1 MSGLRLFSLGGN
13 DISSNSNHNTL
24 SDLTSIGTSI
34 IKGLGSTLSLGTTTG
49 TSAGDS
55 IITLS
60 GASPAKLTMDG
71 HLSAKNPGW
80 ILDWSGTEGNQQF
93 NSDDIL
99 FSGQSKSK
107 YFNRVTTFNE
117 ANSNAWDGSTSSTS
131 GIFTI
136 PSKGLYIITLNA
148 FINGFTAGRI
158 FSFDHLDSGN
168 SVIDLQLLDYSL
180 DISSSTAENGRV
192 MTINRIFN
200 TGEKFR
206 FKCKTGSVTLYM
218 AGYTTGHTNVHVYK
232 VN

>member
-34 IKGLGSTLSLGTTTG
+34 IKGIGSTLSLGTTTG

-80 ILDWSGTEGNQQF
+80 ILDWSDEAGNQQF

-99 FSGQSKSK
+99 FSGQSKS
-107 YFNRVTTFNE
+107 
-117 ANSNAWDGSTSSTS
+117 
-131 GIFTI
+131 
-136 PSKGLYIITLNA
+136 ITLVPE
-148 FINGFTAGRI
+148 
-158 FSFDHLDSGN
+158 S
-168 SVIDLQLLDYSL
+168 
-180 DISSSTAENGRV
+180 
-192 MTINRIFN
+192 
-200 TGEKFR
+200 K
-206 FKCKTGSVTLYM
+206 
-218 AGYTTGHTNVHVYK
+218 
-232 VN
+232 